1 MKLELLT
8 ARDGERVRLSSPDV
22 GWFTEARGTGSMLAS
37 GERAGVLIALGRS
50 IELVVPEEVSGVVT
64 SPMPERVHWPVGY
77 GDVLYELA
85 PIEASGARSADR
97 AGIDRRSVRD
107 SSSESQGSKRDDALV
122 LRSPQSGRFY
132 QRPAPGEPQ
141 FVVAGGEIAEGT
153 PVGLIEV
160 MKTFTHVV
168 YRASSSLPP
177 RARLKRFIAGDG
189 ADVRQGDVLIEIEA
203 I

>member
-1 MKLELLT
+1 
-8 ARDGERVRLSSPDV
+8 
-22 GWFTEARGTGSMLAS
+22 
-37 GERAGVLIALGRS
+37 
-50 IELVVPEEVSGVVT
+50 
-64 SPMPERVHWPVGY
+64 
-77 GDVLYELA
+77 
-85 PIEASGARSADR
+85 
-97 AGIDRRSVRD
+97 VRD
-107 SSSESQGSKRDDALV
+107 SASESQGSKRDDALV